1 MQILSAAYRIC
12 IREQI
17 IMFLQQNIFCGL
29 GYSPLPWVTS
39 SDKLT
44 AGASKCIVWL
54 YLSVVYLEKTE
65 KLLACMPDLV
75 NTYDI
80 TQAPVQ
86 QGT

>member
-1 MQILSAAYRIC
+1 MQILSAVYRIC
-12 IREQI
+12 TEEQI
-17 IMFLQQNIFCGL
+17 SMFLQQNIFRGL
-29 GYSPLPWVTS
+29 GYSPLPWITT
-39 SDKLT
+39 SDKSI
-44 AGASKCIVWL
+44 AGASKCMVWL
-54 YLSVVYLEKTE
+54 YLSVVYLEKME